1 VSDIRSFD
9 ARRYLELM
17 SAINDRFSRALERLK
32 CVEGPDS
39 GHLAAEEFALQVRMI
54 CESIVASSFVFN
66 RRVYAQVI
74 GKVTS
79 PSEPDKLVRELLT
92 LNKAFM
98 PTVVVPCRNANGSID
113 VSAELPDQIEARFL
127 VSIHGKCGN
136 FLHLKSATEAPDRLK
151 TFGRDFHRFLEW
163 MNKYLAG
170 HALGFLS
177 SPEMYVFDGAAA
189 VSDGPSL
196 LRLNSEKSHLL
207 FTLVPAGIE
216 KARPGPRPRK

>member
-1 VSDIRSFD
+1 
-9 ARRYLELM
+9 M

-32 CVEGPDS
+32 CVEDPDS

-54 CESIVASSFVFN
+54 CELIVASSFVFN

-79 PSEPDKLVRELLT
+79 PSEPDKLVRELLK

-98 PTVVVPCRNANGSID
+98 PTVVKPCRNANGSID
-113 VSAELPDQIEARFL
+113 IAAELPHQIEARFL
-127 VSIHGKCGN
+127 VSVHGKCGN
-136 FLHLKSATEAPDRLK
+136 FLHVKSATEAPDRLG
-151 TFGRDFHRFLEW
+151 TFGKDFHRFLEW

-177 SPEMYVFDGAAA
+177 LPEMYVFDGAKA
-189 VSDGPSL
+189 VSDAPSL
-196 LRLNSEKSHLL
+196 LRLDTKGVNLVLTLL
-207 FTLVPAGIE
+207 RSDGG
-216 KARPGPRPRK
+216 R